1 MKPLPTL
8 GLGCALLA
16 AVAGPLGAQ
25 EPQTAKTPE
34 VFSKVLDCRTIS
46 DAAARLACF
55 DQSVAA
61 LAGAQEAKQL
71 VVVDK
76 AEIREARRGLFGFKL
91 PRIRL
96 FGGGD
101 DDEDESGAVEARV
114 DSLEAK
120 VTAVGG
126 DSGSWVLTLDTGARW
141 QQIDGEYIN
150 RPVVGADLSITRGQL
165 GGYTAKVGSGRAF
178 KVRRLPE

>member
-1 MKPLPTL
+1 MKALPTL
-8 GLGCALLA
+8 CFGCVLLA
-16 AVAGPLGAQ
+16 TAAAGPLAAQ
-25 EPQTAKTPE
+25 EQVAKLPE
-34 VFSKVLDCRTIS
+34 VFTKVLDCRTIT

-55 DQSVAA
+55 DQSVSA

-91 PRIRL
+91 PKIRL

-101 DDEDESGAVEARV
+101 DGDDDDNAVEARV

-150 RPVVGADLSITRGQL
+150 RPSVGADLSIKRGQL
-165 GGYTAKVGSGRAF
+165 GGYTAKIGTGRAF
-178 KVRRLPE
+178 KVRRLAE